1 MNSTNHTS
9 ENKRFLKHILIT
21 LIAGALTHFLNYLF
35 SIYLARKLD
44 VTYFNYYNAILGIVT
59 LIQIPAIAIQTTIT
73 KKVAEKKDFDLKD
86 FKKKST
92 IQLTLIA
99 AVISI
104 IFFAFGKQISNIA
117 NIPVQ
122 YIPALTLVV
131 FTAIINPIAK
141 GFLLGLEKI
150 TQFNTVMIAE
160 TLFKFAIGYF
170 ALQTSSQITT
180 ITLAFAVPF
189 LISTLIILPF
199 TNTKSKKKPE
209 QELKL
214 NYKQIFLIFITFFM
228 LNIPFT
234 LDLILVNPAVRAS
247 YGALSLIGK
256 IVYFGAV
263 TIANLM
269 ISRLAN
275 TQGQSRKKNLLISLG
290 ISALIGIVIC
300 IIYWLFTE
308 QIVNIV
314 FGGLYKEITRYVV
327 PYSIAMIGYAISYMV
342 ITSELVNDSY
352 IHIYLLLFTS
362 LLQGVL
368 YKINNNS
375 LYDAFLNQIIIY
387 GVLFFFV
394 LILLIFKTLKTNGK
408 EKTKEEQI

>member
-1 MNSTNHTS
+1 
-9 ENKRFLKHILIT
+9 
-21 LIAGALTHFLNYLF
+21 
-35 SIYLARKLD
+35 
-44 VTYFNYYNAILGIVT
+44 
-59 LIQIPAIAIQTTIT
+59 
-73 KKVAEKKDFDLKD
+73 
-86 FKKKST
+86 
-92 IQLTLIA
+92 
-99 AVISI
+99 
-104 IFFAFGKQISNIA
+104 
-117 NIPVQ
+117 
-122 YIPALTLVV
+122 
-131 FTAIINPIAK
+131 
-141 GFLLGLEKI
+141 
-150 TQFNTVMIAE
+150 
-160 TLFKFAIGYF
+160 
-170 ALQTSSQITT
+170 
-180 ITLAFAVPF
+180 
-189 LISTLIILPF
+189 
-199 TNTKSKKKPE
+199 
-209 QELKL
+209 
-214 NYKQIFLIFITFFM
+214 M

-290 ISALIGIVIC
+290 ISAVIGIVIC

-375 LYDAFLNQIIIY
+375 LYDAFLNQIIVY

-408 EKTKEEQI
+408 ERTKEEQI

>member
-1 MNSTNHTS
+1 MIS
-9 ENKRFLKHILIT
+9 L
-21 LIAGALTHFLNYLF
+21 
-35 SIYLARKLD
+35 
-44 VTYFNYYNAILGIVT
+44 YN
-59 LIQIPAIAIQTTIT
+59 P
-73 KKVAEKKDFDLKD
+73 
-86 FKKKST
+86 
-92 IQLTLIA
+92 
-99 AVISI
+99 
-104 IFFAFGKQISNIA
+104 
-117 NIPVQ
+117 P
-122 YIPALTLVV
+122 
-131 FTAIINPIAK
+131 
-141 GFLLGLEKI
+141 
-150 TQFNTVMIAE
+150 NT
-160 TLFKFAIGYF
+160 
-170 ALQTSSQITT
+170 
-180 ITLAFAVPF
+180 
-189 LISTLIILPF
+189 
-199 TNTKSKKKPE
+199 
-209 QELKL
+209 
-214 NYKQIFLIFITFFM
+214 IFLIFITFFM

-290 ISALIGIVIC
+290 ISAVIGIVIC

-314 FGGLYKEITRYVV
+314 FGGLYKEITRYIV

-408 EKTKEEQI
+408 ERTKEE

>member
-1 MNSTNHTS
+1 MNLTNHIS

-122 YIPALTLVV
+122 YLPALTLVV

-170 ALQTSSQITT
+170 ALQTNSQITT

-290 ISALIGIVIC
+290 ISAVIGIVIC

-408 EKTKEEQI
+408 ERTKEEKI

>member
-1 MNSTNHTS
+1 MNLINHTS
-9 ENKRFLKHILIT
+9 ENKRFIKHILIT

-73 KKVAEKKDFDLKD
+73 KKVAEKKDFDLKE
-86 FKKKST
+86 FKKRST
-92 IQLTLIA
+92 IQLILIATLISL
-99 AVISI
+99 V
-104 IFFAFGKQISNIA
+104 FFVFGKQISNIA
-117 NIPVQ
+117 NIPIQ

-170 ALQTSSQITT
+170 ALQAESPISI
-180 ITLAFAVPF
+180 ITLAFAIPF
-189 LISTLIILPF
+189 LISTIVILPF
-199 TNTKSKKKPE
+199 TNTKSKKKPK

-228 LNIPFT
+228 LNTPFT
-234 LDLILVNPAVRAS
+234 LDLILVNPTVRAS

-256 IVYFGAV
+256 IVYFGSV

-290 ISALIGIVIC
+290 ISAVIGIVIC

-314 FGGLYKEITRYVV
+314 FGGLYKEITRYIV

-368 YKINNNS
+368 YKVNNSS
-375 LYDAFLNQIIIY
+375 LYDAFLNQIIVY

-408 EKTKEEQI
+408 ERTKEEQI

>member
-1 MNSTNHTS
+1 M
-9 ENKRFLKHILIT
+9 
-21 LIAGALTHFLNYLF
+21 
-35 SIYLARKLD
+35 
-44 VTYFNYYNAILGIVT
+44 V
-59 LIQIPAIAIQTTIT
+59 
-73 KKVAEKKDFDLKD
+73 
-86 FKKKST
+86 
-92 IQLTLIA
+92 
-99 AVISI
+99 
-104 IFFAFGKQISNIA
+104 FFVFGKQISNIA

-150 TQFNTVMIAE
+150 TQFNIVMIAE
-160 TLFKFAIGYF
+160 TLFKFAIGHF
-170 ALQTSSQITT
+170 ALQAESPISI
-180 ITLAFAVPF
+180 ITLAFAIPF
-189 LISTLIILPF
+189 LISTIVILPF
-199 TNTKSKKKPE
+199 TNTKSKKKPK

-234 LDLILVNPAVRAS
+234 LDLILVNPTVRAS

-256 IVYFGAV
+256 IVYFGSV

-290 ISALIGIVIC
+290 ISAVIGIVIC

-314 FGGLYKEITRYVV
+314 FGGSYNEITRYVV

-368 YKINNNS
+368 YKVNNS
-375 LYDAFLNQIIIY
+375 CLYDAFLNQIIVY
-387 GVLFFFV
+387 GILFFFV

-408 EKTKEEQI
+408 ERTKEEKN